1 MNAGPAQMGSLGKF
15 LPKGFIPL
23 RDAIEQLG
31 SELVSGWTGDEQT
44 AEVWEDAQS
53 SSVWKETE
61 NWLADQIGQIFM
73 EEWGTTF
80 TQAASD
86 YAQHPIERFSMLE
99 LHLTLHKEE
108 IEDLKVKCGDDST
121 AGGLFIVR
129 LAAKRILE
137 DARHNRLMSQRPTE
151 IARGLL
157 ISRDS
162 IDPPMMD
169 VGSGLEPIE
178 LSEENLNRIE
188 AQANEFFAK
197 REEDR
202 AIIRQR
208 TIEVWALL
216 RPELHAGS
224 IACITL
230 KKGKTVAVDPAI
242 WATNDAEALFR
253 ECTYDGSEIFVSDKA
268 VSLSRSGSEAGE
280 SETSRLN
287 REVADSTGGASAPP
301 EFVPTPSLRSAPGRR
316 NMGVVAAKV
325 YLRVFSDGHER
336 LGHTWESAIV
346 EIVNRGAPKVSKRT
360 LQRGLETL
368 RQKKFD
374 LS

>member
-108 IEDLKVKCGDDST
+108 IEDLKLTCGDDSI
-121 AGGLFIVR
+121 AGGWVIIR
-129 LAAKRILE
+129 IAAKRILE
-137 DARHNRLMSQRPTE
+137 DARRDRLMSRPHTKFS
-151 IARGLL
+151 RGLL
-157 ISRDS
+157 TSKDS
-162 IDPPMMD
+162 IAPPMMD
-169 VGSGLEPIE
+169 LGSGPEPIE
-178 LSEENLNRIE
+178 LSEENLNRME
-188 AQANEFFAK
+188 AEANEFFAK

-208 TIEVWALL
+208 AVEVWGLL
-216 RPELHAGS
+216 RPELHANTYPCVVLNDQGEKS
-224 IACITL
+224 PVPAGVWALPEAEILLRDCAFDEREILVGEAVLSLATPVVGL
-230 KKGKTVAVDPAI
+230 RRKPGAPNKGARAAAV
-242 WATNDAEALFR
+242 
-253 ECTYDGSEIFVSDKA
+253 YDKRF
-268 VSLSRSGSEAGE
+268 
-280 SETSRLN
+280 
-287 REVADSTGGASAPP
+287 P
-301 EFVPTPSLRSAPGRR
+301 
-316 NMGVVAAKV
+316 
-325 YLRVFSDGHER
+325 DGHEAEG
-336 LGHTWESAIV
+336 L
-346 EIVNRGAPKVSKRT
+346 T
-360 LQRGLETL
+360 LQGACNEIAKNDGPTVSPKTL
-368 RQKKFD
+368 RRALKAHGIR
-374 LS
+374 